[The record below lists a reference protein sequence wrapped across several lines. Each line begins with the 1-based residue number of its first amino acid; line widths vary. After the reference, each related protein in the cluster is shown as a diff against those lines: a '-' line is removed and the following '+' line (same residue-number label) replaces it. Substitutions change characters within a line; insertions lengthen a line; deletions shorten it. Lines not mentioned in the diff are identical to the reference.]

1 MPAHPAHLAA
11 ALIATLAAALAG
23 PAAAGPLDGKRYI
36 IELTSSQ
43 RSSGYDEF
51 LVVPLDRALRR
62 AGLRPANGP
71 GADVVVNAVPTSDTG
86 RWAGTGAARAWIY
99 RLEVTVGISPEAH
112 VLPPDGTPLFG
123 VRATLNT
130 PNPDRPD
137 ELACLVG
144 LAALT
149 AVANWRPR
157 GLLRTDGQSCLRR

>member
-1 MPAHPAHLAA
+1 MMPAYRLPLVAVLAA
-11 ALIATLAAALAG
+11 ALTG

-36 IELTSSQ
+36 IELTHSQ
-43 RSSGYDEF
+43 HSSGYGEF
-51 LVVPLDRALRR
+51 LVGPLDRALRR

-86 RWAGTGAARAWIY
+86 RWTGTGAARAWTY
-99 RLEVTVGISPEAH
+99 RIQITVGISPEDY

-123 VRATLNT
+123 VRATLDT

-137 ELACLVG
+137 ELACLVT
-144 LAALT
+144 LAART